1 MTEQPHM
8 SIHTI
13 HPGNEIKTWNESVAP
28 LGWLKELNQDSFS
41 HQQSPFYVGLV
52 TWKCPNISVN

>member
-1 MTEQPHM
+1 M

-13 HPGNEIKTWNESVAP
+13 HPGNEIKTWNESMAP
-28 LGWLKELNQDSFS
+28 LDWLKELNQDSFS

-52 TWKCPNISVN
+52 TWKCPNVSVN